1 MFLVF
6 TATCVKNVK
15 SEDRLEKRADL
26 EYDVLV
32 KRKETKQVKSPAFE
46 SGIPHRK
53 RRAKLSL
60 EVRICI

>member
-6 TATCVKNVK
+6 AATCVKNVK
-15 SEDRLEKRADL
+15 SGDGLEKRADL

-46 SGIPHRK
+46 SGIPPTGKGGQNCRW
-53 RRAKLSL
+53 R
-60 EVRICI
+60 